1 MILTSIP
8 SMRILLNAVTGMAD
22 IVCQMLLSHQF
33 CYNHVFSFF
42 YVSNFITKI
51 DLPADERSYISKR
64 TENETT
70 LSYGDKFSQLLY
82 ENVFTFPL
90 FLNENFIFG
99 C

>member
-1 MILTSIP
+1 MNPMILTSIP

-70 LSYGDKFSQLLY
+70 LSYC
-82 ENVFTFPL
+82 NIIL
-90 FLNENFIFG
+90 FLYFSRFYLQERKEG
-99 C
+99 EE